1 VGRYVI
7 SVGMLV
13 VCLAQPT
20 QAAPPPDADPKLSP
34 WFNDLEQPKTHAPCC
49 SIADCR
55 PVASRQSDGHYQ
67 AQIDGRWRTIPDE
80 VILNRTDNP
89 TGQAIACWTPNSGII
104 LCFIPPPE
112 S

>member
-1 VGRYVI
+1 MGRYVI

-13 VCLAQPT
+13 VCLTQPAR
-20 QAAPPPDADPKLSP
+20 AAPPPDADPKLSP

-55 PVASRQSDGHYQ
+55 PVPSRQSDGHYQ
-67 AQIDGRWRTIPDE
+67 VEIDGVWRNIPDS
-80 VILNRTDNP
+80 VILSRTDNP
-89 TGQAIACWTPNSGII
+89 TGHAIACWNPNSGII
-104 LCFIPPPE
+104 LCFVPPPE